1 MHSSLKPNILKRVSL
16 SYKNFKMIEIEKALI
31 ALYDADKKQK
41 QRKNID
47 DAEFVKLI
55 TEIFSD
61 G

>member
-1 MHSSLKPNILKRVSL
+1 LKRVSL